1 MRTRIFKALQD
12 GKIVN
17 KIAIYNEDGNQVDCC
32 VIHLIYVEE
41 KE

>member
-12 GKIVN
+12 RKIVN
-17 KIAIYNEDGNQVDCC
+17 KIAIYDDGNQTDRC